1 MIVSLC
7 PVVTLSALG
16 ELRVQAPA
24 RVNTRAEWG
33 EAEGVST
40 SVSTEAASTQ
50 RASTSV
56 RPHPDQPSLPSL
68 ASIQLTLQNCTVS
81 NISPELSND

>member
-33 EAEGVST
+33 EAEGGLRVSVLLCPLKLLPPRGHQPLYAPT
-40 SVSTEAASTQ
+40 LTNPASPPWPQ
-50 RASTSV
+50 Y
-56 RPHPDQPSLPSL
+56 
-68 ASIQLTLQNCTVS
+68 N
-81 NISPELSND
+81 